1 MYSNA
6 QVASLGAR
14 IRARRLQLG
23 LSQSRLAAMT
33 ELSRA
38 SVNALESGSTDLG
51 VAKVFRIAQVLGMHL
66 QLDRKATEPGGWLQ
80 TAATAASVSCREPLP
95 ARAIAFAVK
104 TGEVPP
110 EYLPH
115 FATLLEEASPA
126 LLVRALSEV
135 FPDGIPKGAWKHL
148 AKIGKETR
156 IARAYL

>member
-6 QVASLGAR
+6 QIAALGAR
-14 IRARRLQLG
+14 IRARRQRLG

-51 VAKVFRIAQVLGMHL
+51 VAKVFRIAQVLGMNL
-66 QLDRKATEPGGWLQ
+66 QLEPKATGPGGWLE
-80 TAATAASVSCREPLP
+80 TAAAAASVSYRKPLP
-95 ARAIAFAVK
+95 APVLALAVK

-115 FATLLEEASPA
+115 VATLLEEASPT

-135 FPDGIPKGAWKHL
+135 FPDGIPRGAWKHL
-148 AKIGKETR
+148 ARIGKETR
-156 IARAYL
+156 IARAFL